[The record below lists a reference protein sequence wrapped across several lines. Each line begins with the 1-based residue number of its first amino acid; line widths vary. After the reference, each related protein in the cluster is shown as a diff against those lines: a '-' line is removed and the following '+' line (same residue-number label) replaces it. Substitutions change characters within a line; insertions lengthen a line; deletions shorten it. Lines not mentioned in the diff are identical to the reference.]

1 MYQRNKNLKIF
12 SLLYFLLFSCF
23 IVAQE
28 IDPLEIEN
36 LSPEEILDAKN
47 MFDDIAASRNNIENE
62 EGRILVPE
70 SIIKNRESFTVK
82 YLRSELN

>member
-1 MYQRNKNLKIF
+1 MYQSNKNLKIF
-12 SLLYFLLFSCF
+12 SLLYFLLFSYF

-47 MFDDIAASRNNIENE
+47 MFDDMLHQE
-62 EGRILVPE
+62 IL
-70 SIIKNRESFTVK
+70 
-82 YLRSELN
+82 